1 MQKTQ
6 VKSTKSMSNDHKYL
20 YQEFKDSV
28 TLENININYMNRL
41 KKRDPLS

>member
-28 TLENININYMNRL
+28 TLENINRNYINRL
-41 KKRDPLS
+41 KKHDPLS